1 MPTNQPKRSTTDGN
15 SAKRSNSS
23 INSFARD
30 VLLVAQESTK
40 QSPIYILSEQEDYI
54 LLGENAISNQ
64 IKR

>member
-30 VLLVAQESTK
+30 VLLVAQESIK
-40 QSPIYILSEQEDYI
+40 ESPIYILSETSDYI
-54 LLGENAISNQ
+54 LVGEAAISNQ
-64 IKR
+64 VKR

>member
-40 QSPIYILSEQEDYI
+40 QSPIYILSEQGDYI
-54 LLGENAISNQ
+54 LLGENEISNQ